1 MLRLQLKNFRKTQ
14 KSIRKK
20 TPFPFNKSDVA
31 DGEMVDY
38 NNDYNISV
46 VSSNKSTEITAQK
59 IVQKYKSLAKKKAPL
74 SFNITDLADDETLS
88 YNNNTNN
95 NDENSS

>member
-46 VSSNKSTEITAQK
+46 VLSNKTTEITA
-59 IVQKYKSLAKKKAPL
+59 
-74 SFNITDLADDETLS
+74 
-88 YNNNTNN
+88 
-95 NDENSS
+95 